1 MLSATLSL
9 RQKAYQKAGENI
21 IKAQKKQ
28 QRDYNRRHTIPTSLK
43 AKDKIWLKNQR
54 RLDKKD
60 GKFSYKWHGPYI
72 VESISKKGPCTFR
85 NQGGVELSKKYNVA
99 FLKPYIDPVNPVD
112 NENKDDI
119 HDEKPPNL
127 QDAEPHKPDLQSLE
141 SVLQKDSN
149 SSAYHHVDAQTDIN
163 SNAWSKLPH
172 EIVEKIII
180 LSVRSSDEVISTFNK
195 LSLTCSRFST
205 LLKRRSHYL
214 LPRVHLQF
222 SSEDFK
228 KADKYN
234 GKIKAGVRKI
244 VKFFRE
250 FCGASL
256 FISEVIK
263 DKKWKSACFF
273 WNLRNTQ
280 CTIFVISLGK
290 ALKLVL
296 LIPL

>member
-1 MLSATLSL
+1 MYNRQPGLPIDIQYNLNTTNDASEVEYLFNKETFDTMLSATLSL

-112 NENKDDI
+112 NENKDDT

-127 QDAEPHKPDLQSLE
+127 
-141 SVLQKDSN
+141 
-149 SSAYHHVDAQTDIN
+149 
-163 SNAWSKLPH
+163 
-172 EIVEKIII
+172 
-180 LSVRSSDEVISTFNK
+180 
-195 LSLTCSRFST
+195 
-205 LLKRRSHYL
+205 
-214 LPRVHLQF
+214 
-222 SSEDFK
+222 
-228 KADKYN
+228 
-234 GKIKAGVRKI
+234 
-244 VKFFRE
+244 
-250 FCGASL
+250 
-256 FISEVIK
+256 
-263 DKKWKSACFF
+263 
-273 WNLRNTQ
+273 
-280 CTIFVISLGK
+280 
-290 ALKLVL
+290 
-296 LIPL
+296 

>member
-1 MLSATLSL
+1 MIHMMRNHQICKMLNLINQIFKVWKVYFKRIAIHRRIITQMHKLTSTQMRGVNCRTKSSKRSL
-9 RQKAYQKAGENI
+9 
-21 IKAQKKQ
+21 
-28 QRDYNRRHTIPTSLK
+28 
-43 AKDKIWLKNQR
+43 
-54 RLDKKD
+54 
-60 GKFSYKWHGPYI
+60 
-72 VESISKKGPCTFR
+72 
-85 NQGGVELSKKYNVA
+85 
-99 FLKPYIDPVNPVD
+99 
-112 NENKDDI
+112 
-119 HDEKPPNL
+119 
-127 QDAEPHKPDLQSLE
+127 
-141 SVLQKDSN
+141 
-149 SSAYHHVDAQTDIN
+149 QTD
-163 SNAWSKLPH
+163 
-172 EIVEKIII
+172 
-180 LSVRSSDEVISTFNK
+180 SVRSSDEVISTFNK

-222 SSEDFK
+222 SSEDLK

-244 VKFFRE
+244 VKFFGE

-280 CTIFVISLGK
+280 CTIFVISIGK

-296 LIPL
+296 LIPLQSLILMIAIAMITLPILVMRRSFGF